1 MHSAQTLIDSNL
13 RAHTVDGY
21 TAWHM
26 VAHAHERTIRE
37 LAYELHTL
45 HGTNATS
52 QPGCYFTWL
61 NFLGAEVLAEVESDG
76 GNVCNVLI
84 NGKWL
89 DAQDV
94 AGERLYEEWCAS
106 VAESVREAA

>member
-26 VAHAHERTIRE
+26 VAYAHEKTIRD
-37 LAYELHTL
+37 LAHQLHTL
-45 HGTNATS
+45 HGDNATP
-52 QPGCYFTWL
+52 QVGCYFTVL
-61 NFLGAEVLAEVESDG
+61 KFLDAEVLAEVERESG
-76 GNVCNVLI
+76 TVCNVLI

-94 AGERLYEEWCAS
+94 AGANLYDEWCAI
-106 VAESVREAA
+106 VAESMREAA